1 MTISVTRERSH
12 ARHDWLAF
20 LCAPSCPLWLSI
32 FVSDIQVSVLSRA
45 RNSGAR
51 FAMMLSVS
59 SHTQRG
65 KFITFEGLDGCGK
78 STQLKKLAAVL
89 SDQGLPAVMTR
100 EPGGTPTGEKIRQ
113 LLLDTKTSSL
123 TPRAELALMF
133 AARAQHIAE
142 VIQPALAEGRI
153 VLCDRFTDSTEAY
166 QGGGRK
172 LGSEVVLALHRILCG
187 SLQPDLTILMDSD
200 VVKSVDRARR
210 RNQTQADTDDCKKG
224 DENRF
229 EQESRAF
236 FGRVRSAYLVIAA
249 REPQRMVVVDARGTP
264 EETHRQ
270 IVDVVRRKVKLAAK
284 TA

>member
-1 MTISVTRERSH
+1 
-12 ARHDWLAF
+12 
-20 LCAPSCPLWLSI
+20 
-32 FVSDIQVSVLSRA
+32 
-45 RNSGAR
+45 
-51 FAMMLSVS
+51 MMLVVP

-65 KFITFEGLDGCGK
+65 RFVTFEGLDGCGK

-89 SDQGLPAVMTR
+89 SSQGLPVVVTR
-100 EPGGTPTGEKIRQ
+100 EPGGTPTGEQIRQ
-113 LLLDTKTSSL
+113 LLLDTGTSSL
-123 TPRAELALMF
+123 APLAELALMF
-133 AARAQHIAE
+133 AARAQHIVE

-172 LGSEVVLALHRILCG
+172 LGSEAVLALHRVLCG
-187 SLQPDLTILMDSD
+187 NLWPELTILMDSD
-200 VVKSVDRARR
+200 VAMSVDRARR
-210 RNQTQADTDDCKKG
+210 RNKSAGKNDGTRG

-236 FGRVRSAYLVIAA
+236 FGRVRNSYLAIAA
-249 REPQRMVVVDARGTP
+249 REPQRVIVVDARGTP

-270 IVDVVRRKVKLAAK
+270 IVKVVSRKLKLAAK